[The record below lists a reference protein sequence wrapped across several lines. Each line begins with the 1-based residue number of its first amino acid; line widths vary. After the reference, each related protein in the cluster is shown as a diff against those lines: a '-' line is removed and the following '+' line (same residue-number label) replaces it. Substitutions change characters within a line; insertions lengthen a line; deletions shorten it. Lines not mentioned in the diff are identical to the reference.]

1 MEWPNRLDGNEQG
14 SRVRTGVAEIA
25 CRAGGAGSPH
35 YGLCLGA
42 ESGFTR
48 SVIDRSA
55 ALDALLPALRQA
67 SWIALDTEAD
77 SLHSYPEKLCL
88 LQISL
93 PGCDELVDP
102 LAGLDLEPL
111 FAELGRHELILHGA
125 DYDLRLLHRG
135 HGFVPQAVFD
145 TMLAAR
151 LLGHAQLGLD
161 ALAFGLLGVQMEKG
175 SQKANWAR
183 RPLTERLRAYALND
197 TRHLKPIA
205 DRLRAD
211 LLRMGRLSWHRES
224 CARLLEDSTRP
235 RSVDLSEAWR
245 IKGSSRLEPR
255 AMAVLR
261 QLWLW
266 REEEALRLGRPP
278 YFVLPHES
286 LVALAASSIHSGAG
300 EPSSSCRVPPRW
312 RRAIDRTIQAGLA
325 IPEPDWPVIE
335 RRIGPR
341 LSRSQKRRYD
351 ELRQRRDEQAVRLGL
366 DPSVIASRAAM
377 VALAAG
383 SDWHPSGLMRW
394 QRELL
399 GLEPGPPREA
409 GLVAIG
415 VEKESHSPK

>member
-1 MEWPNRLDGNEQG
+1 
-14 SRVRTGVAEIA
+14 
-25 CRAGGAGSPH
+25 
-35 YGLCLGA
+35 
-42 ESGFTR
+42 
-48 SVIDRSA
+48 VIDSAA

-67 SWIALDTEAD
+67 PWIALDTEAD

-93 PGCDELVDP
+93 PGRDELVDP
-102 LAGLDLEPL
+102 LAGLDLRTL
-111 FAELGRHELILHGA
+111 FKELGRHELILHGA

-135 HGFVPQAVFD
+135 HGFVPKAVFD

-161 ALAFGLLGVQMEKG
+161 ALAFRLLGVQMEKG

-183 RPLTERLRAYALND
+183 RPLTDRLLSYALND

-205 DRLRAD
+205 DRLRAE
-211 LLRMGRLSWHRES
+211 LERTGRLTWHQES

-235 RSVDLSEAWR
+235 RVIDHSEAWR
-245 IKGSSRLEPR
+245 LKGSSRLEPR

-266 REEEALRLGRPP
+266 REGEARRLGRPP
-278 YFVLPHES
+278 YFVLSHET
-286 LVALAASSIHSGAG
+286 LVALAAASIHTETGH
-300 EPSSSCRVPPRW
+300 SSSPGRISPRW
-312 RRAIDRTIQAGLA
+312 RKGIEGAIKAGLA
-325 IPEPDWPVIE
+325 VPEADWPVAE
-335 RRIGPR
+335 RRVGPR

-351 ELRQRRDEQAVRLGL
+351 DLRRRRDEQATQLGL
-366 DPSVIASRAAM
+366 DPSVIASRAAL

-383 SDWHPSGLMRW
+383 GELQPGGLMCW

-399 GLEPGPPREA
+399 GLSGD
-409 GLVAIG
+409 
-415 VEKESHSPK
+415 SST